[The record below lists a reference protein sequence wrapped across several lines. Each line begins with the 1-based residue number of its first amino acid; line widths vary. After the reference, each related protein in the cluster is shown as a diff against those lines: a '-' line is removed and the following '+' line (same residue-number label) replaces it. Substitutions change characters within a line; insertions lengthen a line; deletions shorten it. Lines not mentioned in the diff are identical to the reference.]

1 MTNKRALE
9 AAAVAVVILGAT
21 AIAAAPAQAK
31 GRPGVRASGSCSLA
45 GVWELKAKPD
55 DGRLEVEFEVDTN
68 RAGQTWQVR
77 ITDNGQLVA
86 RRSARTVAP
95 SGSFT
100 VHARPANRAGA
111 DVIRAV
117 GVRGDNTCS
126 ATVRL

>member
-1 MTNKRALE
+1 VGGHDDE
-9 AAAVAVVILGAT
+9 
-21 AIAAAPAQAK
+21 QASAR
-31 GRPGVRASGSCSLA
+31 GGGSCGGHSRRDSHCSGTGA
-45 GVWELKAKPD
+45 GEGTAGRARVRELKAKPD

-100 VHARPANRAGA
+100 VHAHPANRAGA
-111 DVIRAV
+111 DVIRTV